1 MNVSSRK
8 GRVAPP
14 GTYMIVG
21 RKDDTDEIV
30 FSIID
35 DVPKNPKLTALCR
48 RALYEMGINDP
59 LIYEFICMH
68 YLFPA
73 PKGGSQVV
81 LDQSA
86 LRRYVH
92 ANYG

>member
-1 MNVSSRK
+1 MRPRGGK
-8 GRVAPP
+8 VAKP
-14 GTYMIVG
+14 GQYMIVG

-30 FSIID
+30 FSVVSDI
-35 DVPKNPKLTALCR
+35 PANPKITTLCR

-59 LIYEFICMH
+59 LVYEFLVM
-68 YLFPA
+68 LMVLPS
-73 PKGGSQVV
+73 GGCQIV

>member
-1 MNVSSRK
+1 MSRK
-8 GRVAPP
+8 ARIIPAGK
-14 GTYMIVG
+14 YLIVG

-30 FSIID
+30 FSEVD
-35 DVPKNPKLTALCR
+35 DIPRNPKLTALCR
-48 RALYEMGINDP
+48 RALFEMGMNDA
-59 LIYEFICMH
+59 LVYEFLCML
-68 YLFPA
+68 YQV
-73 PKGGSQVV
+73 PKGGCQVV

>member
-1 MNVSSRK
+1 MLRK
-8 GRVAPP
+8 VKFAPP
-14 GTYMIVG
+14 GKYMIVG
-21 RKDDTDEIV
+21 RRDDTDEIV

-35 DVPKNPKLTALCR
+35 DIPQRPKLTALCR

-59 LIYEFICMH
+59 MIYEFLCMM
-68 YLFPA
+68 YSA
-73 PKGGSQVV
+73 PQGGTQVV

-92 ANYG
+92 ANYS